1 MTRYRNSGRV
11 LIAVANP
18 SPSQMTFVSRSRIPS
33 RTMRATSSRV
43 SATRLWPSI
52 RYDMER
58 WDAMGLRWTRPFIAR
73 ATPAHDDSHPATL
86 LPDQ

>member
-1 MTRYRNSGRV
+1 
-11 LIAVANP
+11 
-18 SPSQMTFVSRSRIPS
+18 
-33 RTMRATSSRV
+33 MRATSSRV